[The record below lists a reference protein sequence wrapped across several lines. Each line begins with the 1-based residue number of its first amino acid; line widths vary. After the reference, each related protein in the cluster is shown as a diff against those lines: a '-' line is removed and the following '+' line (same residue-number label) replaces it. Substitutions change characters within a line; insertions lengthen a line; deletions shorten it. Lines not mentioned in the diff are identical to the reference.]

1 MAGRNYVDIS
11 QINQKTP
18 EMKYWRSLIQ
28 QAVISIS
35 LSLMGVSPV
44 TTLHPAGGLSL
55 MGVSPVTTLQVVTAD
70 DDGCAPLQLSL
81 TTYVPPRWVGGLNTR
96 LLLSTRE
103 ENPPSEQ

>member
-44 TTLHPAGGLSL
+44 TTL
-55 MGVSPVTTLQVVTAD
+55 QVVTAD

-81 TTYVPPRWVGGLNTR
+81 TTYVPQRWVGGLNTR